1 MAYRTV
7 LSVLRNENEA
17 KRVLPVAIGL
27 ARKFNAHLVAAHAE
41 PSPIAYSTPEGFP
54 DTDFIEKSVRESEER
69 TEKLRT
75 HVEKACS
82 AEGIKPEW
90 MSSVTFGGDSATAAL
105 PIALNSDL
113 IIVGQTDYSDMTAGY
128 ANVEALLFES
138 GRPVLFVPFAGEKS
152 VDTNH
157 AVIAWNGSRE
167 SARAVFDAMPLLKAA
182 GKVDLL
188 LIDARANSEQ
198 DIDTAGS
205 DIAEALER
213 HDVKVTI
220 HNVRSNKMPVA
231 DVIVNF
237 VSEQGAGLL
246 VMGAYSHSR
255 LREFIFGGTTRTVL
269 NTMPTLTLM
278 AH

>member
-1 MAYRTV
+1 MAYRTI
-7 LSVLRNENEA
+7 LAVLRNENEA
-17 KRVLPVAIGL
+17 KRVLPAAMAL
-27 ARKFNAHLVAAHAE
+27 ARKFDAHLVATHAE

-54 DTDFIEKSVRESEER
+54 DTDFIERSIRDSEQR
-69 TEKLRT
+69 TEKLRSY
-75 HVEKACS
+75 VEKACT

-90 MSSVTFGGDSATAAL
+90 TSAVTFGGDSATAAL

-113 IIVGQTDYSDMTAGY
+113 IIAGQTDYSDMTAGY

-138 GRPVLFVPFAGEKS
+138 GRPVLFVPYAGEKR
-152 VDTNH
+152 VDTGH
-157 AVIAWNGSRE
+157 VVIAWNGTRE

-198 DIDTAGS
+198 DIDTAGA

-213 HDVKVTI
+213 HEVKVTV
-220 HNVRSNKMPVA
+220 HNLRSNKQPIA

-237 VSEQGAGLL
+237 VNERGAGLL

-255 LREFIFGGTTRTVL
+255 LREFIFGGTTRKIL
-269 NTMPTLTLM
+269 NSMPALTLM